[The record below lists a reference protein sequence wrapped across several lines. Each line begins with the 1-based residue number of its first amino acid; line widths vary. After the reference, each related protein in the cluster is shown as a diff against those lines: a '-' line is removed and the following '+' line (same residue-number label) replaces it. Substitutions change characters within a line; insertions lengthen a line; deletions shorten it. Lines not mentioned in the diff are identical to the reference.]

1 MSSGSIPTVFAPQHF
16 HDMYLMDGGTVWD
29 VNVQSAIE
37 QCLEIVEDQS
47 DIILDIMICS
57 YQEDL
62 QAPDKTNTI
71 HNFWRQREIHHF
83 YNDSNDVNMQEA
95 PYPMVNYR
103 HYFQDNDDCDIDN
116 LLDFKNST
124 TWCMQTFGREQAQKE
139 LAAQGLL
146 NLKDEPKLKQEHQG
160 TTMLGQLQGFFK
172 KMKFIF

>member
-1 MSSGSIPTVFAPQHF
+1 MGTVAAVNVETGIYTSFNNDNITFEEMPTAAMSSGSIPTVFAPQHF

-103 HYFQDNDDCDIDN
+103 HYFQDNDD
-116 LLDFKNST
+116 
-124 TWCMQTFGREQAQKE
+124 
-139 LAAQGLL
+139 
-146 NLKDEPKLKQEHQG
+146 
-160 TTMLGQLQGFFK
+160 
-172 KMKFIF
+172 